1 MSVCLPVFV
10 MCVVCV
16 SADMCHSVS
25 LSNGRVSVKLVC
37 VSCHYTS
44 VYIPPT
50 FGVNVEVDKS
60 FILSHVNDTFVCQK
74 KDDFFLVL

>member
-1 MSVCLPVFV
+1 MSSCLSVFV

-16 SADMCHSVS
+16 SVDMCHSVS

-44 VYIPPT
+44 VYKPPT
-50 FGVNVEVDKS
+50 FGVKVDKS